1 MAQKHNDP
9 YYIWRIQTK
18 NEQEKQ
24 TVAELTMKPKEEI
37 EWILKAQRKHPNELN
52 IIKVK
57 NIE

>member
-1 MAQKHNDP
+1 MDHLDGNQIKQLVMLT
-9 YYIWRIQTK
+9 R
-18 NEQEKQ
+18 EQEKQ
-24 TVAELTMKPKEEI
+24 TVEELTMKPKEEI

>member
-1 MAQKHNDP
+1 MDHLDGNQIKQQVMLT
-9 YYIWRIQTK
+9 R
-18 NEQEKQ
+18 EQEKQ
-24 TVAELTMKPKEEI
+24 TVEELTMKPKEEI